1 MQYKLFLAN
10 DKDYDDDDD
19 DEDDDNGDDDD
30 DDTDQ
35 SNNNNR
41 GRSTGSVLNRCL
53 HLLVDFDRACCSQT
67 LI

>member
-1 MQYKLFLAN
+1 M
-10 DKDYDDDDD
+10 DDN
-19 DEDDDNGDDDD
+19 NGDDDHD
-30 DDTDQ
+30 DDGTDQ